1 MTTATAGVLR
11 VLSPRDVSAVMDV
24 LAKDPVAHCFVASRV
39 KGSGLDPWRLG
50 GELWGWSEDGELV
63 SLLYLGANLVP
74 VETTPAARTAF
85 AERLR
90 RIGRRCSSIVGPSE
104 DVSELW
110 PLIADSWGPTRDMRS
125 RQPLLVM
132 DSDSAVVADYGVR
145 QVHESELDVL
155 VPACVAMFTEEV
167 GISPTSGGGGDAYRA
182 RILELIR
189 MGRAYARIDDGKV
202 IFKAEIG
209 AIGDDVC
216 QVQGVWVAPEYRG
229 LGLAAPGM
237 ASVVA
242 LARRQAAPVVSLYV
256 NDYNLPAR
264 RLYERVGFRDAGT
277 LTTILF

>member
-11 VLSPRDVSAVMDV
+11 VLSPRDLDSVMQV
-24 LAKDPVAHCFVASRV
+24 LAKNPIAHCFVASRV

-74 VETTPAARTAF
+74 VETTTAARTAF

-90 RIGRRCSSIVGPSE
+90 RIGRRCSSIVGPAD
-104 DVSELW
+104 DVNELW
-110 PLIADSWGPTRDMRS
+110 PLIADSWGPTREVRAV
-125 RQPLLVM
+125 QPLLVM
-132 DSDSAVVADYGVR
+132 DGDSAIIPDYSVR
-145 QVHESELDVL
+145 QVHESEIDIL

-167 GISPTSGGGGDAYRA
+167 GVSPTSGGGGDAYRA

-189 MGRAYARIDDGKV
+189 MGRAYARIDNGKV

-209 AIGDDVC
+209 AIGDGVC
-216 QVQGVWVAPEYRG
+216 QVQGVWVAPEFRG
-229 LGLAAPGM
+229 LGLGVPGM

-256 NDYNLPAR
+256 NDYNTAAR

>member
-11 VLSPRDVSAVMDV
+11 VLSPRDLDSVMQV
-24 LAKDPVAHCFVASRV
+24 LAKNPIAHCFVASRV

-74 VETTPAARTAF
+74 VETTTAARTAF

-90 RIGRRCSSIVGPSE
+90 RIGRRCSSIVGPAD
-104 DVSELW
+104 DVNELW
-110 PLIADSWGPTRDMRS
+110 PLIADSWGPTREVRAV
-125 RQPLLVM
+125 QPLLVM
-132 DSDSAVVADYGVR
+132 DGDSAIIPDYGVR

-167 GISPTSGGGGDAYRA
+167 GVSPTSGGGGDAYRA

-189 MGRAYARIDDGKV
+189 MGRAYARIDNGKV

-209 AIGDDVC
+209 AIGDGVC
-216 QVQGVWVAPEYRG
+216 QVQGVWVAPEFRG
-229 LGLAAPGM
+229 LGLGVPGM

-256 NDYNLPAR
+256 NDYNTAAR

>member
-11 VLSPRDVSAVMDV
+11 VLSPRDLGAVTEL
-24 LAKDPVAHCFVASRV
+24 LAVDPITNCFVSSRV

-50 GELWGWSEDGELV
+50 GELWGWSQDGELV

-74 VETTPAARTAF
+74 VSTTAQARTAF

-90 RIGRRCSSIVGPSE
+90 RLGRRCSSIVGPSQ
-104 DVSELW
+104 DVAELW
-110 PLIADSWGPTRDMRS
+110 PLIEQSWGPVREIRS
-125 RQPLLVM
+125 SQPLLFM
-132 DSDSAVVADYGVR
+132 DSDSQIAADYAVR
-145 QVHESELDVL
+145 QVHESELDIL

-182 RILELIR
+182 RILDLIR
-189 MGRAYARIDDGKV
+189 MGRAYARIENGRV
-202 IFKAEIG
+202 LFKAEIG
-209 AIGDDVC
+209 AIGDGVC
-216 QVQGVWVAPEYRG
+216 QVQGVWVAPEFRG
-229 LGLAAPGM
+229 QGFGAPGM

-256 NDYNLPAR
+256 NDYNLAAR
-264 RLYERVGFRDAGT
+264 RLYSRVGFRDAGT

>member
-11 VLSPRDVSAVMDV
+11 VLSPRDVSAVMEV
-24 LAKDPVAHCFVASRV
+24 LAKDPVAHCFVTSRV

-90 RIGRRCSSIVGPSE
+90 RFGRRCSSIVGPSE
-104 DVSELW
+104 DVSALW

-209 AIGDDVC
+209 AIGDGVC

>member
-11 VLSPRDVSAVMDV
+11 VLSPRDLDAVMQV
-24 LAKDPVAHCFVASRV
+24 LSIDPVAHCFVASRV

-50 GELWGWSEDGELV
+50 GELWGWSEDGELA

-90 RIGRRCSSIVGPSE
+90 RIGRRCSSIVGPAH
-104 DVSELW
+104 DVNELW
-110 PLIADSWGPTRDMRS
+110 PMIADSWGPTREVRA

-132 DSDSAVVADYGVR
+132 DGDSAIIPDYSVR
-145 QVHESELDVL
+145 QVHESEIDIL

-167 GISPTSGGGGDAYRA
+167 GVSPTSGGGGDAYRA

-189 MGRAYARIDDGKV
+189 MGRAYARIDEGKV

-209 AIGDDVC
+209 AIGDGVC
-216 QVQGVWVAPEYRG
+216 QVQGVWVAPEFRG
-229 LGLAAPGM
+229 LGLGAPGM

-242 LARRQAAPVVSLYV
+242 LARRHAAPVVSLYV
-256 NDYNLPAR
+256 NDYNIAAQ

>member
-11 VLSPRDVSAVMDV
+11 VLSPRDLDAVMQV
-24 LAKDPVAHCFVASRV
+24 LARDPIAHCFVASRV

-90 RIGRRCSSIVGPSE
+90 RIGRRCSSIVGPAD
-104 DVSELW
+104 DVNALW
-110 PLIADSWGPTRDMRS
+110 PLIADSWGPTREVRAV
-125 RQPLLVM
+125 QPLLVM
-132 DSDSAVVADYGVR
+132 DSDSAMIPDYSVR

-155 VPACVAMFTEEV
+155 LPACVAMFTEEV
-167 GISPTSGGGGDAYRA
+167 GVSPTFGGGGDAYRA

-189 MGRAYARIDDGKV
+189 MGRAYARIDNGKV

-209 AIGDDVC
+209 AIGDGVC
-216 QVQGVWVAPEYRG
+216 QVQGVWVAPEFRG
-229 LGLAAPGM
+229 LGMGAPGM

-242 LARRQAAPVVSLYV
+242 LSRRQAAPVVSLYV
-256 NDYNLPAR
+256 NDYNTAAR

>member
-11 VLSPRDVSAVMDV
+11 VLAPRDVSAVMEV
-24 LAKDPVAHCFVASRV
+24 LAKDPVAHCFVTSRV

-90 RIGRRCSSIVGPSE
+90 RLGRRCSSIVGPSE

-110 PLIADSWGPTRDMRS
+110 PLIANSWGPTRDMRS

-209 AIGDDVC
+209 AIGDGVC

-264 RLYERVGFRDAGT
+264 RLYERGGFRDSGT

>member
-1 MTTATAGVLR
+1 MQ
-11 VLSPRDVSAVMDV
+11 V
-24 LAKDPVAHCFVASRV
+24 LAKDHIAHCFVASRV

-90 RIGRRCSSIVGPSE
+90 RIGRRCSSIVGPAD
-104 DVSELW
+104 DVSALW
-110 PLIADSWGPTRDMRS
+110 PLIVDSWGPTREVRAV
-125 RQPLLVM
+125 QPLLVM
-132 DSDSAVVADYGVR
+132 DGDSAVIPDYGVR

-167 GISPTSGGGGDAYRA
+167 GVSPTSGGGGDAYRA

-189 MGRAYARIDDGKV
+189 MGRAYARIDNGKV

-209 AIGDDVC
+209 AIGDGVC
-216 QVQGVWVAPEYRG
+216 QVQGVWVAPEFRG
-229 LGLAAPGM
+229 LGLGAPGM

-256 NDYNLPAR
+256 NDYNTAAR
-264 RLYERVGFRDAGT
+264 RLYQRVGFRDAGT

>member
-11 VLSPRDVSAVMDV
+11 VLSPRDLDSVMQV
-24 LAKDPVAHCFVASRV
+24 LAKGPIAHCFVASRV

-90 RIGRRCSSIVGPSE
+90 RIGRRCSSIVGPAD
-104 DVSELW
+104 DVSALW
-110 PLIADSWGPTRDMRS
+110 PLIVDSWGPTREVRAV
-125 RQPLLVM
+125 QPLLVM
-132 DSDSAVVADYGVR
+132 DGDSAVIPDYGVR
-145 QVHESELDVL
+145 QVHDSELDVL

-167 GISPTSGGGGDAYRA
+167 GVSPTSGGGGDAYRA

-189 MGRAYARIDDGKV
+189 MGRAYARIDNGKV

-209 AIGDDVC
+209 AIGDGVC
-216 QVQGVWVAPEYRG
+216 QVQGVWVAPEFRG
-229 LGLAAPGM
+229 LGLGAPGM

-256 NDYNLPAR
+256 NDYNTAAR

>member
-11 VLSPRDVSAVMDV
+11 VLSPRDLDAVYGL
-24 LAKDPVAHCFVASRV
+24 LAQDPIAHCFVASRV

-50 GELWGWSEDGELV
+50 GELWGWSQDSELV

-74 VETTPAARTAF
+74 VSTTPEARLAF

-90 RIGRRCSSIVGPSE
+90 RLGRRCSSIVGPSH

-110 PLIADSWGPTRDMRS
+110 SLISEAWGPVREIRAN
-125 RQPLLVM
+125 QPLLFM
-132 DSDSAVVADYGVR
+132 DSDSDVIPDYGVR
-145 QVHESELDVL
+145 QVHESELDIL

-167 GISPTSGGGGDAYRA
+167 GISPTSGGGGEAYRA

-189 MGRAYARIDDGKV
+189 MGRAYARIENGRV
-202 IFKAEIG
+202 VFKAEIG
-209 AIGDDVC
+209 AIGDGVC
-216 QVQGVWVAPEYRG
+216 QVQGVWVAPELRGQG
-229 LGLAAPGM
+229 LGAPGM
-237 ASVVA
+237 SSVVA
-242 LARRQAAPVVSLYV
+242 LARRQAAPIVSLYV

-264 RLYERVGFRDAGT
+264 RLYSRVGFRDSGT

>member
-11 VLSPRDVSAVMDV
+11 VLSPRDVSAVMEV
-24 LAKDPVAHCFVASRV
+24 LAKDPVAHCFVTSRV

-90 RIGRRCSSIVGPSE
+90 RLGRRCSSIVGPSE

-110 PLIADSWGPTRDMRS
+110 PLIANSWGPTRDMRS

-209 AIGDDVC
+209 AIGDGVC

>member
-11 VLSPRDVSAVMDV
+11 VLSPRDLDSVMQV
-24 LAKDPVAHCFVASRV
+24 LAKNPIAHCFVASRV
-39 KGSGLDPWRLG
+39 RGSGLDPWRLG
-50 GELWGWSEDGELV
+50 GELWGWSEDGELS

-90 RIGRRCSSIVGPSE
+90 RIGRRCSSIVGPAD
-104 DVSELW
+104 DVNELW
-110 PLIADSWGPTRDMRS
+110 PLIADSWGPTREVRAV
-125 RQPLLVM
+125 QPLLVM
-132 DSDSAVVADYGVR
+132 DGDSAIIPDYSVR
-145 QVHESELDVL
+145 QVHESEIDIL

-167 GISPTSGGGGDAYRA
+167 GVSPTSGGGGDAYRA

-189 MGRAYARIDDGKV
+189 MGRAYARIDNGKV

-209 AIGDDVC
+209 AIGDGVC
-216 QVQGVWVAPEYRG
+216 QVQGVWVAPEFRG
-229 LGLAAPGM
+229 LGLGVPGM
-237 ASVVA
+237 SSVVA

-256 NDYNLPAR
+256 NDYNTAAR

>member
-11 VLSPRDVSAVMDV
+11 VLSPRDLDSVMQV
-24 LAKDPVAHCFVASRV
+24 LAKNPIAHCFVASRV

-74 VETTPAARTAF
+74 VDTTTAARTAF

-90 RIGRRCSSIVGPSE
+90 RIGRRCSSIVGPAD
-104 DVSELW
+104 DVNELW
-110 PLIADSWGPTRDMRS
+110 PLIADSWGPTREVRAV
-125 RQPLLVM
+125 QPLLVM
-132 DSDSAVVADYGVR
+132 DGDSAIIPDYGVR

-167 GISPTSGGGGDAYRA
+167 GVSPTSGGGGDAYRA

-189 MGRAYARIDDGKV
+189 MGRAYARIDNGKV

-209 AIGDDVC
+209 AIGDGVC
-216 QVQGVWVAPEYRG
+216 QVQGVWVAPEFRG
-229 LGLAAPGM
+229 LGLGVPGM

-256 NDYNLPAR
+256 NDYNTAAR

>member
-11 VLSPRDVSAVMDV
+11 VLSPRDVSAVMEV
-24 LAKDPVAHCFVASRV
+24 LAKDPVAHCFVTSRV

-90 RIGRRCSSIVGPSE
+90 RLGRRCSSIVGPSE

-209 AIGDDVC
+209 AIGDGVC

-229 LGLAAPGM
+229 LGLGAPGM

>member
-11 VLSPRDVSAVMDV
+11 VLSPRDLDAVMQV
-24 LAKDPVAHCFVASRV
+24 LSIDPVAHCFVASRV

-50 GELWGWSEDGELV
+50 GELWGWSEDGELA

-74 VETTPAARTAF
+74 VETTPEARTAF

-90 RIGRRCSSIVGPSE
+90 RIGRRCSSIVGPAH
-104 DVSELW
+104 DVNELW
-110 PLIADSWGPTRDMRS
+110 PMIADSWGPTREVRA

-132 DSDSAVVADYGVR
+132 DGDSAIIPDYSVR
-145 QVHESELDVL
+145 QVHESEIDIL

-167 GISPTSGGGGDAYRA
+167 GVSPTSGGGGDAYRA

-189 MGRAYARIDDGKV
+189 MGRAYARIDEGKV

-209 AIGDDVC
+209 AIGDGVC
-216 QVQGVWVAPEYRG
+216 QVQGVWVAPEFRG
-229 LGLAAPGM
+229 LGLGAPGM

-242 LARRQAAPVVSLYV
+242 LARRHAAPVVSLYV
-256 NDYNLPAR
+256 NDYNIAAQ